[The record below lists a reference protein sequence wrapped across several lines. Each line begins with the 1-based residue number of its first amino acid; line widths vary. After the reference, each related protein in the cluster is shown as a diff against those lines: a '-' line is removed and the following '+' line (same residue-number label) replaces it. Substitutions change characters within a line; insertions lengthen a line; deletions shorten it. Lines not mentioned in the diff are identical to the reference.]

1 MKENLSHY
9 FSNIVLSGNQH
20 VVINVVGETGSG
32 KSSFAGGLIIGMANY
47 MGQRL
52 NRDPRTLFNFQ
63 DNLACINLD
72 RVQKVMEDPK
82 EYNIIWLDDMGIAL
96 NSRKFYTLDNMD
108 FNDVL
113 QSFRPNR
120 NIVVI
125 TEPQESLIDKVI
137 RKIAHYHIE
146 LTNKLFETHNIPMT
160 ACKAK
165 KIQYKH
171 IQDDTY
177 HPFLQDENG
186 RYVRHLTLKTPDVFL
201 NEYDRIRGEEYK
213 RMLTMKRQDRK
224 EKETKANKPTN
235 REKAIEAYRD
245 WKAGIY
251 ERLEDACIDKDI
263 KYSYARSLMSQM
275 KDMGII

>member
-52 NRDPRTLFNFQ
+52 NRDPRTLFNFK

-72 RVQKVMEDPK
+72 RVQKVMEDPQ

-137 RKIAHYHIE
+137 RRIAHYHIE
-146 LTNKLFETHNIPMT
+146 LTHKLFETHHIPMT

-171 IQDDTY
+171 TQDDTWY
-177 HPFLQDENG
+177 PFLQDETG
-186 RYVRHLTLKTPDVFL
+186 RYVQHLTPKTPEVFL

-224 EKETKANKPTN
+224 EKQDKLDNPKQT
-235 REKAIEAYRD
+235 EKERCHELQRDIEAGMFEGKTEKEACKIRGINVGTYRNN
-245 WKAGIY
+245 K
-251 ERLEDACIDKDI
+251 
-263 KYSYARSLMSQM
+263 M
-275 KDMGII
+275 